1 MQGWIKPDPA
11 TANGPRYYHAHSNQT
26 VIPDDAVLSSGTAI
40 YSSDVPAIK
49 PERNL
54 IGFLQIID

>member
-1 MQGWIKPDPA
+1 MNKPDPA

-54 IGFLQIID
+54 IGFLVIE